1 MKHIGKLFLM
11 AALTLFFTAC
21 TKPYCSTTV
30 DYANMSSSKILVA
43 YYSYSGNTK
52 AAAEY
57 IAEITGGDL
66 FEIKTNHT
74 YPAEYKEMT
83 AQAKKEIAEGFLPLL
98 TSQVPNMEQ
107 YKVVFV
113 GSPDWWGT
121 FAPAYR
127 SFLTAYNFEGKKVAP
142 FFTYGSAGMQ
152 NCEEDTKKLLTK
164 ATLLPAAAFK
174 GATIKESKAEIAA
187 WLKQIGF

>member
-1 MKHIGKLFLM
+1 MKHIGKLFLIAVVALLF
-11 AALTLFFTAC
+11 AACMQPT
-21 TKPYCSTTV
+21 CSTTT
-30 DYANMSSSKILVA
+30 DYANISTSKVLVA

-57 IAEITGGDL
+57 IAELTSGDL

-83 AQAKKEIAEGFLPLL
+83 AQAKKEIAEGFLPPL
-98 TSQVPNMEQ
+98 TTQVPNMEQ
-107 YKVVFV
+107 YEVVFV

-127 SFLTAYNFEGKKVAP
+127 SFLTAYNFEGKKVVP

-164 ATLLPAAAFK
+164 VNLLPAAAFK
-174 GATIKESKAEIAA
+174 GATIKESKAEIET